1 MLSNTDEKID
11 PKVGQKTAGAGADV
25 KIDTIAGSRGDP
37 EAGTNAQATG
47 ADQGANGSHRSA
59 AASGAQTA
67 PVAAGS
73 QTRQAFALL
82 RRAAKPDQ
90 GHLGWAVMWLMLAAL
105 LEVLGPI
112 MGKALID
119 EHLLPR
125 HLDWPRMAALLA
137 GLLLTG
143 WIASGLRYLQL
154 VRLSGLAMRSVMR
167 LRQMVYGHVLLLP
180 MSFFDRAITGQLV
193 SRVTNDTE
201 AVKNLYIQ
209 VLFVM
214 LDSTIVLV
222 GTICAMAWLDWR
234 LMSMVLALL
243 PAVLVIVWLYQ
254 RWSAPAVT
262 RARALRSDINGQ
274 VAESIG
280 GMSVLQA
287 NNAEA
292 RFGERFAAT
301 NQDHYT
307 ARLAEL
313 RANAWLLR
321 PALDLFNV
329 ILLAAVIFVFG
340 NREMTASE
348 VGVLYAF
355 ISYLARVIEPL
366 IQITMQFSQ
375 LQQAVVASAR
385 VATLLD
391 EAAANEHGAGSPRN
405 ANNAGNVGPDGIDK
419 GIANTIGNGD
429 DPGAATDR
437 YDDGKTP
444 AVAISRLN
452 FAYNEGQTVLHDL
465 SLEIPQGAFFGIV
478 GHTGSGKSTL
488 LSLLLRFYP
497 ARHGAI
503 AIHGVPLDEIGNE
516 RFRAEVGLVPQDP
529 FLLAASARENI
540 DMGRGLTQAQ
550 IETAARAA
558 HAHDFIMA
566 LDQGYDTSLGEGGS
580 RLSVGQKQLIAIA
593 RALAGQPRILLL
605 DEATSH
611 IDSQTEQ
618 VVQVALDEL
627 RGKVT
632 VIAIAHRLST
642 IRDADRLIVL
652 IHGRIAETGPH
663 EQLMQIEGGLYQRLY
678 LLQQLAA

>member
-1 MLSNTDEKID
+1 M
-11 PKVGQKTAGAGADV
+11 P
-25 KIDTIAGSRGDP
+25 
-37 EAGTNAQATG
+37 
-47 ADQGANGSHRSA
+47 
-59 AASGAQTA
+59 ASGAINNWKPA
-67 PVAAGS
+67 SMLSKPAISPPPVSAS
-73 QTRQAFALL
+73 RQTRQAFSLL
-82 RRAAKPDQ
+82 SRAALPDQ
-90 GHLGWAVMWLMLAAL
+90 HHLGWAVLWLMLAAL

-119 EHLLPR
+119 EHLLPH
-125 HLDWPRMAALLA
+125 HLDWPRMAGLLA
-137 GLLLTG
+137 GLVLTG
-143 WIASGLRYLQL
+143 WVASGLRYLQL

-167 LRQMVYGHVLLLP
+167 LREMVYRHVLLLP
-180 MSFFDRAITGQLV
+180 MAFFDRAIAGQLV

-201 AVKNLYIQ
+201 AVKTLYIQ

-222 GTICAMAWLDWR
+222 GTICAMAFLDWR
-234 LMSMVLALL
+234 LMLIVLALL
-243 PAVLVIVWLYQ
+243 PAVLLIVWLYQ

-262 RARALRSDINGQ
+262 RARALRSEINGQ
-274 VAESIG
+274 MAESIG

-292 RFGERFAAT
+292 RFAARFAAT

-307 ARLAEL
+307 ARLSEL

-321 PALDLFNV
+321 PALDLFNI
-329 ILLAAVIFVFG
+329 ILLAAVIFLFG
-340 NREMTASE
+340 QREMTATE

-375 LQQAVVASAR
+375 LQQSVVATAR
-385 VATLLD
+385 VSALLD
-391 EAAANEHGAGSPRN
+391 EGAAQEHLGDRRTAARPAGAANDSDAP
-405 ANNAGNVGPDGIDK
+405 A
-419 GIANTIGNGD
+419 IAIRHLG
-429 DPGAATDR
+429 
-437 YDDGKTP
+437 
-444 AVAISRLN
+444 
-452 FAYNEGQTVLHDL
+452 FAYNPGHPVLHDL
-465 SLEIPQGAFFGIV
+465 SLDIPQGAFFGIV

-497 ARHGAI
+497 IQQGSIAVHGM
-503 AIHGVPLDEIGNE
+503 PLDAIDNQ

-566 LDQGYDTSLGEGGS
+566 LDQGYDTALGEGGS

-593 RALAGQPRILLL
+593 RALAGQPRVLLL

-618 VVQVALDEL
+618 IVQTALDEL

-642 IRDADRLIVL
+642 IRDADRIIVL
-652 IHGRIAETGPH
+652 NHGRIAETGPH
-663 EQLMQIEGGLYQRLY
+663 EHLMQIDGGLYQRLY
-678 LLQQLAA
+678 LLQQLAAQN